1 METAKD
7 PGDWLLYVVTDER
20 FGRSH
25 LEVARA
31 AIAGGA
37 DVVQLRD
44 KSAPAGRLYETAL
57 EMSRLARAARV
68 PLIVNDRVDIALA
81 SGADG
86 VHIGQDDLPAAAA
99 RQLVGEAVLVGVS
112 ATTLEEAMAAE
123 RDGADYIGFG
133 PVFEARGTK
142 PDTVAP
148 LGVELLREV
157 CRHCR
162 VPVIAI
168 GGLDGTNVEPVIA
181 AGASGVAV
189 MSSVVAAGNIA
200 AAARG
205 LREKIEQAVRSR
217 RGRPVREVR
226 RGGRKQ
232 CRGR

>member
-1 METAKD
+1 MERTRD
-7 PGDWLLYVVTDER
+7 PRNWRLYVVTDER

-37 DVVQLRD
+37 GAVQVRD
-44 KSAPAGRLYETAL
+44 KSAPARRLYEAAV

-86 VHIGQDDLPAAAA
+86 VHVGQDDLPAPAA
-99 RQLVGEAVLVGVS
+99 RRLAGEGVVVGVS

-148 LGVELLREV
+148 LGVDLLREV
-157 CRHCR
+157 CRHCK

-168 GGLDGTNVEPVIA
+168 GGLNATNVEAVIE

-189 MSSVVAAGNIA
+189 MSGVVSAGNIA
-200 AAARG
+200 AAAREI
-205 LREKIEQAVRSR
+205 REKIDRAVRSR
-217 RGRPVREVR
+217 SGRPVREAR
-226 RGGRKQ
+226 
-232 CRGR
+232 